1 MAERYDFD
9 YFVIGGGSGGV
20 RSARIA
26 GAHGAKVGLAEERDL
41 GGTCVNVGC
50 VPKKLFTYAAHF
62 AHDFEDAAG
71 YGWTLGER
79 SFSWR
84 TLIENK
90 NREIARLN
98 GVYRRLLEGA
108 GVEIFDTRATL
119 EDTHTIRLGDGR
131 KVTARTILIAVGGW
145 PTRPSEPGTELGITS
160 NEAFFLED
168 LPKHITVCGG
178 GYIAV
183 EFSGIFKALGVE
195 VTHLYRGRSLLR
207 GFDRDLGQSLATE
220 MMKQKIDLR
229 FETIISRLSQT
240 GDGLAATLSDGRL
253 LETGTV
259 LFAIGR
265 TPMTEG
271 LGLEKAGVARDAMG
285 AIVVDAEYKT
295 NIDNIYAVGDVTNRV
310 NLTPVAIAEG
320 HIVADR
326 LFGNRSRAL
335 GYEFIP
341 TAVFSN
347 PPIATVGYTEEA
359 ARKTYGAV
367 DVYRTSFRP
376 MKHTL
381 SGRDERTVMKLVVDK
396 GTDRVVGA
404 HMIGPDAPEIMQ
416 GVGIALNAGAT
427 KAQFDATIGIHPTA
441 AEEFVTLRT
450 PLPPPAP
457 TED

>member
-1 MAERYDFD
+1 MAYDFD

-26 GAHGAKVGLAEERDL
+26 GAHGAKVGLAEERYL

-71 YGWTLGER
+71 YGWSLGER

-90 NREIARLN
+90 NKEIARLN
-98 GVYRRLLEGA
+98 GVYRKLLEGP
-108 GVEIFDTRATL
+108 GVEIFDTRAVL
-119 EDTHTIRLGDGR
+119 EDAHTIRLADGR
-131 KVTARTILIAVGGW
+131 RVTAQTILIAVGGW
-145 PTRPSEPGTELGITS
+145 PARPSEPGQELGITS
-160 NEAFFLED
+160 NEAFFLEE

-207 GFDRDLGQSLATE
+207 GFDRDLGQALAAE
-220 MMKQKIDLR
+220 MVKQKIDLR
-229 FETIISRLSQT
+229 FETIISRLAQT
-240 GDGLAATLSDGRL
+240 SDGLAATLSDGRL
-253 LETGTV
+253 LETGAV
-259 LFAIGR
+259 LWAIGR
-265 TPMTEG
+265 TPMTADI
-271 LGLEKAGVARDAMG
+271 GLEKAGIARDSMG
-285 AIVVDAEYKT
+285 AIIVDENYKT
-295 NIDNIYAVGDVTNRV
+295 NVDSIYAVGDVTNRV

-326 LFGNRSRAL
+326 LFGNKSRRL
-335 GYEFIP
+335 GYEYIP

-359 ARKTYGAV
+359 ARKKFGAV

-381 SGRDERTVMKLVVDK
+381 SGRDERTVMKLIVEK
-396 GTDRVVGA
+396 AGNRVVGA
-404 HMIGPDAPEIMQ
+404 HMIGQDAPEILQ

-427 KAQFDATIGIHPTA
+427 KADFDATIGIHPTA

>member
-1 MAERYDFD
+1 MAGRYDFD

-26 GAHGAKVGLAEERDL
+26 GAHGARVGIAEERHL

-50 VPKKLFTYAAHF
+50 VPKKLFTYAAHY

-71 YGWTLGER
+71 YGWSVPER

-98 GVYRRLLEGA
+98 GVYRKLLEGA
-108 GVEIFDTRATL
+108 GVEIFDTRASL
-119 EDTHTIRLGDGR
+119 EDAHTIRLSDDR
-131 KVTARTILIAVGGW
+131 RVTAETILIAVGGQ
-145 PTRPSEPGTELGITS
+145 PSRPSEPGTELGITS
-160 NEAFFLED
+160 DDVFFLDE
-168 LPKHITVCGG
+168 LPRHITVCGG

-207 GFDRDLGQSLATE
+207 GFDRDLGQALAAE

-229 FETIISRLSQT
+229 FETIISRLAKT
-240 GDGLAATLSDGRL
+240 RDGFAATLSDGRL
-253 LETGTV
+253 LETGAV

-265 TPMTEG
+265 RPMTAG
-271 LGLEKAGVARDAMG
+271 LGLEKAGVACDEDG
-285 AIVVDAEYKT
+285 AVIVDGVYKT
-295 NIDNIYAVGDVTNRV
+295 SAENIYAVGDVTNRV

-326 LFGNRSRAL
+326 LFGNRARSL

-347 PPIATVGYTEEA
+347 PPIATVGYAEEA
-359 ARKTYGAV
+359 ARKTFGAI

-381 SGRDERTVMKLVVDK
+381 SGRDERTVMKLIVERAS
-396 GTDRVVGA
+396 DRVVGA
-404 HMIGPDAPEIMQ
+404 HMIGQDAPEIIQ
-416 GVGIALNAGAT
+416 GVGIAVNAGAT
-427 KAQFDATIGIHPTA
+427 KAHFDATIGIHPTA

-450 PLPPPAP
+450 PLPPPSAP
-457 TED
+457 ED